1 MQVHICVFKTY
12 PWEWRPVYRVGP
24 WRWRS
29 PFVLVV
35 AKHLNCGESSL
46 VAPRSHGGTP
56 FVLVV
61 EPKHFNFGG
70 QERAAGGS

>member
-35 AKHLNCGESSL
+35 AKHFNRGESSL
-46 VAPRSHGGTP
+46 VVPSSHGGTP

-61 EPKHFNFGG
+61 PEHFNLGALG
-70 QERAAGGS
+70 RPSGGS